1 MGTEFMKPEKR
12 KQPFHFRAEAANYDY
27 LCSLTRRERRS
38 LNSCLNMLLAVLRA
52 HGVESLGELLR
63 ILKAERDTE
72 KVRLPK
78 I

>member
-1 MGTEFMKPEKR
+1 
-12 KQPFHFRAEAANYDY
+12 
-27 LCSLTRRERRS
+27 
-38 LNSCLNMLLAVLRA
+38 MLLAVLRA

-63 ILKAERDTE
+63 ILKAERATE